1 VTGIRLIGLG
11 GTISMR
17 ETADGAVPFTGAAA
31 LAQRVGGFAEAEDL
45 ALVGGSEVDFDLMER
60 VVARITDLVDEGS
73 DGVVVTTGTDS
84 IEELSAWLS
93 YRHSWPIPVAVTG
106 SMVTGERPDSDG
118 IANLTDARTVAAS
131 GADIDPVV
139 VFTGRVYAGREVL
152 KVSGIARDAFDAP
165 GRGAL
170 GLVGGGEVTWFRS
183 LHRGNAYGAPTRAVH
198 AVPIVV
204 AGLGDDGAL
213 LNFAGA
219 GQPAVVVAANGA
231 GNLPP
236 KQSAAAHRLIEAGTL
251 VVITTRAPDARVAPR
266 YGYPGGVA
274 TLAAG
279 GAQLA
284 PGLSPHRARLLVS
297 LGIAQ
302 GLDNHDLRRLITRE
316 TGTVDRSPAAH
327 RAHGSTTAVAQQHR

>member
-1 VTGIRLIGLG
+1 MTDIRLIGLG
-11 GTISMR
+11 GTISMH
-17 ETADGAVPFTGAAA
+17 ETSTGAVPFTSATT
-31 LAQRVGGFAEAEDL
+31 LAERVGGFGGAEDL

-60 VVARITDLVDEGS
+60 VVARITEVVD
-73 DGVVVTTGTDS
+73 DGADGAVVTTGTDS

-93 YRHSWPIPVAVTG
+93 YRHSWPIPVVVTG
-106 SMVTGERPDSDG
+106 SMITGARADSDG

-139 VFTGRVYAGREVL
+139 VFAGRVYTGREVL

-170 GLVGGGEVTWFRS
+170 GIVGGGEVTWFRS
-183 LHRGNAYGAPTRAVH
+183 LRRSSAHGAPHQPVRPL
-198 AVPIVV
+198 PIVV

-213 LNFAGA
+213 LSFAGA

-236 KQSAAAHRLIEAGTL
+236 KQAAAAHRLIEAGTL

-274 TLAAG
+274 TLAAR

-284 PGLSPHRARLLVS
+284 PGLSPHRARLLVA

-302 GLDNHDLRRLITRE
+302 GLDAHGLRQLITSE
-316 TGTVDRSPAAH
+316 SDNVDRSPAAPT
-327 RAHGSTTAVAQQHR
+327 TTAAPQRR